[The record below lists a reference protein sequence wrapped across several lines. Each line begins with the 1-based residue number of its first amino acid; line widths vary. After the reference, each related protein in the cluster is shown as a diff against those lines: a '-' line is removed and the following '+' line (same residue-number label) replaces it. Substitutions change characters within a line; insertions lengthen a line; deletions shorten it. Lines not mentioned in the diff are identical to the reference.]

1 MLVLGRNV
9 GQSILIGKDIIITI
23 VSNRDGQVR
32 VGIDAPKDVRVLREE
47 LIPYPEKKA
56 KNNRS
61 LCLNPLI

>member
-32 VGIDAPKDVRVLREE
+32 VGIDAPKEVRVLREE
-47 LIPYPEKKA
+47 LTPHSEKKA
-56 KNNRS
+56 KKTAVYALSR
-61 LCLNPLI
+61 